1 MNVFV
6 RGLRN
11 AFRNTIRSVGIIAI
25 LALSIGLSISMLLA
39 HQAVTSKIS
48 SVRATTGTTINV
60 TPAGF
65 FGFQGG
71 GTPLTTSQLR
81 PIESLPHVTGV
92 SERLSERLTSSD
104 TSLTSPIT
112 PGSLGQQ
119 FQGGGSGGEFG
130 GGGFGGGSSGTFV
143 LPVTV
148 TGTTTPG
155 TALTSG
161 VGGAGGG
168 TEKLIAGT
176 VFSPTSSSHVAIVG
190 SDLAKKNALSVGSTF
205 TAWGKP
211 IKVIGIYDA
220 GSTFANAGVLMPLA
234 TVQSLADVPGEVTSA
249 TVTVDT
255 VSNVSSVQAEI
266 KKALGSSADVTSTQQ
281 VAEQSLAP
289 LNSVKTISLYAL
301 FAALA
306 VAALITIFTMV
317 MVVRERRREIGI
329 LKAIGARTRSVVT
342 QFLVESSTLTLI
354 AAVIGLVLGIIAANP
369 IASTLVTNQT
379 SSATATGP
387 GGFVRPGGFGG
398 GAPGASGLHFSGGG
412 GFFHAFGT
420 SVSSIQTAAGWSTV
434 LYGLVAALVLAALA
448 SAVAAWS
455 TTRIRPAEILRS
467 E

>member
-39 HQAVTSKIS
+39 HQAVTNKIS

-60 TPAGF
+60 SPAGF

-71 GTPLTTSQLR
+71 GTPLTTSQLE
-81 PIESLPHVTGV
+81 PIKSINHISGV
-92 SERLSERLTSSD
+92 SERLSERLSSSD

-119 FQGGGSGGEFG
+119 FQGGGNG
-130 GGGFGGGSSGTFV
+130 GGFGAGQFGGGSSGTFV

-168 TEKLIAGT
+168 TEKLVAGT
-176 VFSPTSSSHVAIVG
+176 VFSPTSSSDVAIVG
-190 SDLAKKNALSVGSTF
+190 TDLAKKNSLTVGSTF

-234 TVQSLADVPGEVTSA
+234 TVQTLAGAPGEVTSA

-255 VSNVSSVQAEI
+255 VSNVASVQAEI
-266 KKALGSSADVTSTQQ
+266 KKTLGSSVDVTSTQQ

-329 LKAIGARTRSVVT
+329 LKAIGAKARSVVT
-342 QFLVESSTLTLI
+342 QFLVESSALTLI

-379 SSATATGP
+379 TTATGP

-398 GAPGASGLHFSGGG
+398 GAPGAGGFHFSGGG
-412 GFFHAFGT
+412 GFLHAVGA
-420 SVSSIQTAAGWSTV
+420 SVTGIQTAAGWSTV
-434 LYGLVAALVLAALA
+434 LYGLIAALVLSALA